1 MPKFTREQIDAMV
14 AGDDEQLIRTVL
26 AHQQREYNNLL
37 NGIPEDIQ
45 IDMIRGG
52 IAKARSY
59 GLERAGN
66 INAFVAI
73 MFEIAPEFDRQPDIQ
88 RVLKDPAIAPADKIQ
103 ALMDRVPAQ
112 AWEDAGKNI
121 SSQTWFPELRDK
133 KD

>member
-1 MPKFTREQIDAMV
+1 MPKMTSEQIDALV

-26 AHQQREYNNLL
+26 AYQQREYGNLL
-37 NGIPEDIQ
+37 NGVPEDMQ
-45 IDMIRGG
+45 IGMIRNG

-59 GLERAGN
+59 GLQRAGN
-66 INAFVAI
+66 INAFVAL

-88 RVLKDPAIAPADKIQ
+88 RVLKDPTIAPENKIQ

-112 AWEDAGKNI
+112 AWEDAGKHI
-121 SSQTWFPELRDK
+121 SSQTWFPELRDQ

>member
-1 MPKFTREQIDAMV
+1 MPKFTCDQIDAMV
-14 AGDDEQLIRTVL
+14 SGDDEQLVRTVL
-26 AHQQREYNNLL
+26 AHQQREYSNLL
-37 NGIPEDIQ
+37 NGMPEDIQ
-45 IDMIRGG
+45 IDMIRSG
-52 IAKARSY
+52 ISKARSY

-88 RVLKDPAIAPADKIQ
+88 RVLTDSAIAPENKIQ

-121 SSQTWFPELRDK
+121 SSQTWFPELRDM